1 MRGHCSWHGGGANFD
16 WLIRGTTRPS
26 EATMNAWYLAWQ
38 AARILRWAFWLGL
51 LAYSVYFISDRTP
64 HFNSFG
70 QLKHHAEAVLF
81 GLPTAA
87 VVAGF
92 LELLFRARVSGDLAR
107 AQR

>member
-1 MRGHCSWHGGGANFD
+1 
-16 WLIRGTTRPS
+16 
-26 EATMNAWYLAWQ
+26 MNPWYLAWQ

-51 LAYSVYFISDRTP
+51 LAYSVYFVSNRAP

-81 GLPTAA
+81 GLPLAA

-92 LELLFRARVSGDLAR
+92 MELLFRARVQAEP

>member
-1 MRGHCSWHGGGANFD
+1 MK
-16 WLIRGTTRPS
+16 
-26 EATMNAWYLAWQ
+26 AWFVAWQ
-38 AARILRWAFWLGL
+38 AARILRWAFWLAF
-51 LAYSVYFISDRTP
+51 LAYSVYFVSDRTQ

-81 GLPTAA
+81 GLPLAA

-92 LELLFRARVSGDLAR
+92 MELLFRARVSGDMAP